1 MIIRLILRSENKSE
15 LSSELILSF
24 YPHLRFVFEKNP
36 LELGS
41 DKTVRAA
48 FPAVAARHRPAD
60 KLSSFPELDPNLL
73 LLTELGELIS
83 ISH

>member
-1 MIIRLILRSENKSE
+1 MQGNTGRTEEKQRKMMMIIMIMTMRVMPMMIRITVSMMVICEDFQIRKNKSE

-41 DKTVRAA
+41 DKTV
-48 FPAVAARHRPAD
+48 
-60 KLSSFPELDPNLL
+60 
-73 LLTELGELIS
+73 
-83 ISH
+83 